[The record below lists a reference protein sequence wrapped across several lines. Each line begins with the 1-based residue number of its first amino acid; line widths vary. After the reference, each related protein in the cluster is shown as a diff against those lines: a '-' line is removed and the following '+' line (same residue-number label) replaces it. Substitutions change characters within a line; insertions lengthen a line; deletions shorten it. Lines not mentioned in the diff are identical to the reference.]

1 MNKFTT
7 SIIRLDYDEPVAL
20 TDVLRI
26 SAADPVIKDFAGV
39 CGITHA
45 VVQPNQYGIRLRVG
59 KLTLPK
65 GAVMA
70 EVERLQA
77 EDTRETSLRE
87 LKGIALKNVKQR
99 TPIAYY
105 HYNFLLFRTK
115 HRPESIYIAGFGLTD
130 KKMLDWL
137 PLTDGKGKRRLSLF
151 DYPIDCI
158 LEAAKFGEPDC
169 EGYILGERRKFVN
182 KELGVS
188 ASGVVVNPQALASAL
203 GANTLCTAVDIELA
217 VGLDVQ
223 VCTSS
228 NTLTVYYEGEESLPR
243 FDLSR
248 YPDDVAADMVMY
260 AGILETIVRK
270 MESLLV

>member
-7 SIIRLDYDEPVAL
+7 SIVRLDYEEPVAL

-59 KLTLPK
+59 KHVLPK
-65 GAVMA
+65 GAVLA

-77 EDTRETSLRE
+77 EDTRETSFRE
-87 LKGIALKNVKQR
+87 LKEIALENVKTR
-99 TPIAYY
+99 TPISYY

-115 HRPESIYIAGFGLTD
+115 HRPESVYIAGFGLTD
-130 KKMLDWL
+130 KKMLEWL
-137 PLTDGKGKRRLSLF
+137 PLTDGKGKRRVSLF
-151 DYPIDCI
+151 NYPIDCI
-158 LEAAKFGEPDC
+158 LEAAKFGEPDI
-169 EGYILGERRKFVN
+169 EGFILGERRKFVN

-188 ASGVVVNPQALASAL
+188 ASGVVVNPEALASAL
-203 GANTLCTAVDIELA
+203 GANTVCTAVDIELA
-217 VGLDVQ
+217 VDLDVQ

-228 NTLTVYYEGEESLPR
+228 NTLTVYYDGEEYLPR

-248 YPDDVAADMVMY
+248 DPDDVAADMVMY
-260 AGILETIVRK
+260 AGILETIVEK
-270 MESLLV
+270 MESLI

>member
-26 SAADPVIKDFAGV
+26 SAADPVVKDFAGV
-39 CGITHA
+39 CGITHG
-45 VVQPNQYGIRLRVG
+45 VVQPNQYGIRLRVC
-59 KLTLPK
+59 KHILPK

-77 EDTRETSLRE
+77 EDTRETSFRE
-87 LKGIALKNVKQR
+87 LKEIALENVKAR
-99 TPIAYY
+99 TPISYY

-130 KKMLDWL
+130 KKMLEWL
-137 PLTDGKGKRRLSLF
+137 PLADGERSVSLMNR
-151 DYPIDCI
+151 PIRYI
-158 LEAAKFGEPDC
+158 LEAAKFGEPDLD
-169 EGYILGERRKFVN
+169 GFILGERRKFVN

-188 ASGVVVNPQALASAL
+188 ASGVVINPQALASAL
-203 GANTLCTAVDIELA
+203 GANTVCTAVDIALD

-248 YPDDVAADMVMY
+248 EYDDVAADMVMY
-260 AGILETIVRK
+260 AGILETIVEK
-270 MESLLV
+270 MESL

>member
-7 SIIRLDYDEPVAL
+7 SIVRLDYDELVAL

-39 CGITHA
+39 CGITHGVA
-45 VVQPNQYGIRLRVG
+45 QANQYGVRLRVG
-59 KLTLPK
+59 KHVLPK

-77 EDTRETSLRE
+77 EDARETPFSE
-87 LKGIALKNVKQR
+87 LKEIALENVKTR
-99 TPIAYY
+99 TPISYY

-130 KKMLDWL
+130 KKMLEWL
-137 PLTDGKGKRRLSLF
+137 PLAEGERKVSLLNV
-151 DYPIDCI
+151 PISRI
-158 LEAAKFGEPDC
+158 LEAAKFGEPDIN
-169 EGYILGERRKFVN
+169 GFILGERRKFVN

-188 ASGVVVNPQALASAL
+188 ASGVVVNPQALVYAL
-203 GANTLCTAVDIELA
+203 GENTVCTAVDIELG
-217 VGLDVQ
+217 VGLEVQ
-223 VCTSS
+223 VCASS
-228 NTLTVYYEGEESLPR
+228 NTLTVYYEGEESLLR

-248 YPDDVAADMVMY
+248 EPDDVAADMVMY
-260 AGILETIVRK
+260 AGILETIVKK
-270 MESLLV
+270 MEII

>member
-26 SAADPVIKDFAGV
+26 TPLDPVIKDFAGV
-39 CGITHA
+39 CGITHGIA
-45 VVQPNQYGIRLRVG
+45 NPPHQYGLRLRVG

-77 EDTRETSLRE
+77 EDTRETPLRE
-87 LKGIALKNVKQR
+87 LKAIALENVKQR

-115 HRPESIYIAGFGLTD
+115 HRPNSVYIAGFGLTD
-130 KKMLDWL
+130 KKMLEWL
-137 PLTDGKGKRRLSLF
+137 PLVGGYTISLLNR
-151 DYPIDCI
+151 PISLI
-158 LEAAKFGEPDC
+158 LEAAKFGEPDI
-169 EGYILGERRKFVN
+169 EGFILGERRKFVN

-188 ASGVVVNPQALASAL
+188 ASGVVVNPKALASAL
-203 GANTLCTAVDIELA
+203 GANTVCTAVDIELD

-223 VCTSS
+223 VCASS
-228 NTLTVYYEGEESLPR
+228 NSLTVYYEGEEVLPR

-248 YPDDVAADMVMY
+248 DPDDVAADMVIY
-260 AGILETIVRK
+260 AGILETIVEN
-270 MESLLV
+270 MESL

>member
-20 TDVLRI
+20 TDILCI
-26 SAADPVIKDFAGV
+26 SAADPVVKDFAGV
-39 CGITHA
+39 CGITHG

-77 EDTRETSLRE
+77 EDTRETPFRE
-87 LKGIALKNVKQR
+87 LKEIALENVKQR

-115 HRPESIYIAGFGLTD
+115 HRPNSVYIAGFGLTD
-130 KKMLDWL
+130 KKLLEWL
-137 PLTDGKGKRRLSLF
+137 PLAAGKRTIALMNR
-151 DYPIDCI
+151 PIGLI
-158 LEAAKFGEPDC
+158 LEAAKFGEPGID
-169 EGYILGERRKFVN
+169 GFILGERRKFVN

-203 GANTLCTAVDIELA
+203 GANTVCTAVDIELDI
-217 VGLDVQ
+217 GLDVQ
-223 VCTSS
+223 VCASS
-228 NTLTVYYEGEESLPR
+228 HNLTVYYEGEESLPR
-243 FDLSR
+243 FDLFR
-248 YPDDVAADMVMY
+248 DPDDVAADMVIY
-260 AGILETIVRK
+260 AHLLETIVEK
-270 MESLLV
+270 MEGL

>member
-7 SIIRLDYDEPVAL
+7 SIIRLNYEEPVAL

-59 KLTLPK
+59 KHVLPK
-65 GAVMA
+65 GAVLA

-77 EDTRETSLRE
+77 EDTRETSFRE
-87 LKGIALKNVKQR
+87 LKDIALENVQAP
-99 TPIAYY
+99 TPISYY

-115 HRPESIYIAGFGLTD
+115 HRPNSVYIAGFGLTD
-130 KKMLDWL
+130 KKLLEWL
-137 PLTDGKGKRRLSLF
+137 PLADGERTITLMNR
-151 DYPIDCI
+151 PIGFI
-158 LEAAKFGEPDC
+158 LEAAKFGEPDI

-203 GANTLCTAVDIELA
+203 GANTVCTAVDIELA

-228 NTLTVYYEGEESLPR
+228 NTLTVYYDGEEALPR

-248 YPDDVAADMVMY
+248 APDDVAADMVMY
-260 AGILETIVRK
+260 AGILETIVEN
-270 MESLLV
+270 MESL

>member
-7 SIIRLDYDEPVAL
+7 SIVRLDYEEPVAL

-59 KLTLPK
+59 KHVLPK

-77 EDTRETSLRE
+77 EDTRETSFRE
-87 LKGIALKNVKQR
+87 LKEVALENVKAR
-99 TPIAYY
+99 TPISYY

-115 HRPESIYIAGFGLTD
+115 HRPESVYIAGFGQTD
-130 KKMLDWL
+130 KTMLEWL
-137 PLTDGKGKRRLSLF
+137 PLAEGKRTITLTNR
-151 DYPIDCI
+151 PIQYI
-158 LEAAKFGEPDC
+158 LEAAKFGEPDLD
-169 EGYILGERRKFVN
+169 GFILGERRKFVN

-188 ASGVVVNPQALASAL
+188 ASGVVVNPVALASAL
-203 GANTLCTAVDIELA
+203 GANTVCTAVDIELD
-217 VGLDVQ
+217 VGLEVQ

-243 FDLSR
+243 FDLSHD
-248 YPDDVAADMVMY
+248 PDDVAADMVMY
-260 AGILETIVRK
+260 AGILETIVEK
-270 MESLLV
+270 MESLI

>member
-7 SIIRLDYDEPVAL
+7 SIVRLDYDGSVPW

-39 CGITHA
+39 CGITHGVA
-45 VVQPNQYGIRLRVG
+45 QANQYGVRLRVG
-59 KLTLPK
+59 KHVLPK

-77 EDTRETSLRE
+77 EDAGETPFSE
-87 LKGIALKNVKQR
+87 LKEIALENVKTR
-99 TPIAYY
+99 TPISYY

-130 KKMLDWL
+130 KKMLEWL
-137 PLTDGKGKRRLSLF
+137 PLAEGERKVSLLNV
-151 DYPIDCI
+151 PISRI
-158 LEAAKFGEPDC
+158 LEAAKFGEPDID
-169 EGYILGERRKFVN
+169 GFILGERRKFVN

-203 GANTLCTAVDIELA
+203 GANTVCTAVDIELDI
-217 VGLDVQ
+217 GLDVQ
-223 VCTSS
+223 VCASS
-228 NTLTVYYEGEESLPR
+228 NSLTVYYEGEESLPR

-248 YPDDVAADMVMY
+248 DPDDVAADMVIY
-260 AGILETIVRK
+260 ANLLETIVEK
-270 MESLLV
+270 MESL

>member
-7 SIIRLDYDEPVAL
+7 SIVRLDYDEPVAL

-26 SAADPVIKDFAGV
+26 SAVDPVLKDFAGV

-45 VVQPNQYGIRLRVG
+45 VVNPKQYGLRLRVG

-77 EDTRETSLRE
+77 EDTRETSFRE
-87 LKGIALKNVKQR
+87 LKEIALENVKQR

-115 HRPESIYIAGFGLTD
+115 HRPNSVYIAGFGLTD
-130 KKMLDWL
+130 KRVLEWL
-137 PLTDGKGKRRLSLF
+137 PLADNERRVSLLNV
-151 DYPIDCI
+151 PISHI
-158 LEAAKFGEPDC
+158 LEAAKFGEPDVD
-169 EGYILGERRKFVN
+169 GFILGERRKFVN

-188 ASGVVVNPQALASAL
+188 ASGVVVNPQALVYAL
-203 GANTLCTAVDIELA
+203 GENTVCTAVDIELG
-217 VGLDVQ
+217 VGLEVQ
-223 VCTSS
+223 VCASS

-248 YPDDVAADMVMY
+248 EPDDVAADMVMY
-260 AGILETIVRK
+260 AGILETIVEK
-270 MESLLV
+270 MENLV

>member
-7 SIIRLDYDEPVAL
+7 SIVRLDYEEPVAL
-20 TDVLRI
+20 TDVLRT

-45 VVQPNQYGIRLRVG
+45 VVQPNQYGLRLRVG

-77 EDTRETSLRE
+77 EDTRETSFRE
-87 LKGIALKNVKQR
+87 LKEIALENVKQR

-115 HRPESIYIAGFGLTD
+115 QRPNSVYIAGFGLTD
-130 KKMLDWL
+130 KRVLEWL
-137 PLTDGKGKRRLSLF
+137 PLADGERKVSLLNV
-151 DYPIDCI
+151 PIRHIID
-158 LEAAKFGEPDC
+158 AAQYGEPDID
-169 EGYILGERRKFVN
+169 GFILGERRKFVN

-188 ASGVVVNPQALASAL
+188 ASGVVVNPKALASAL
-203 GANTLCTAVDIELA
+203 GANTVCTAVDIELDI
-217 VGLDVQ
+217 GLDVQ
-223 VCTSS
+223 VCASS
-228 NTLTVYYEGEESLPR
+228 NSLTVYYEGEESLPR

-248 YPDDVAADMVMY
+248 DPDDVAADMVIY
-260 AGILETIVRK
+260 AHLLETIVEK
-270 MESLLV
+270 MEVIA

>member
-7 SIIRLDYDEPVAL
+7 SIIRLDYDEPVAW

-26 SAADPVIKDFAGV
+26 TPLDPVIKDFAGV
-39 CGITHA
+39 CGITHG

-59 KLTLPK
+59 KHVLPK

-77 EDTRETSLRE
+77 EDTRETPFSE
-87 LKGIALKNVKQR
+87 LKAIALENVAAR
-99 TPIAYY
+99 TPISYY

-115 HRPESIYIAGFGLTD
+115 HRPESVYIAGFGLTD
-130 KKMLDWL
+130 KKMLEWL
-137 PLTDGKGKRRLSLF
+137 PLAAGEFETTLF
-151 DYPIDCI
+151 NYPIDCI
-158 LEAAKFGEPDC
+158 LEAAKFGEPDLD
-169 EGYILGERRKFVN
+169 GFILGERRKFVN

-188 ASGVVVNPQALASAL
+188 ASGVVVNPVALAYAL
-203 GANTLCTAVDIELA
+203 GANTVCTAVDIELA

-248 YPDDVAADMVMY
+248 DPDDVAADMVMY
-260 AGILETIVRK
+260 AGILETIVEK
-270 MESLLV
+270 MESL

>member
-7 SIIRLDYDEPVAL
+7 SIIRLDYEYPVAL

-59 KLTLPK
+59 KHVLPK

-77 EDTRETSLRE
+77 EDTRETSFRE
-87 LKGIALKNVKQR
+87 LKEIALENVKAR
-99 TPIAYY
+99 TPISYY

-115 HRPESIYIAGFGLTD
+115 HRPESVYIAGFGQTD
-130 KKMLDWL
+130 KKMLEWL
-137 PLTDGKGKRRLSLF
+137 PLAEGKHSVSLMNR
-151 DYPIDCI
+151 PISYI
-158 LEAAKFGEPDC
+158 LEAAKFGEPDLD
-169 EGYILGERRKFVN
+169 GFILGERRKFVN

-203 GANTLCTAVDIELA
+203 GANTVCTAVDIELA

-228 NTLTVYYEGEESLPR
+228 NSLTVYYEGEESLPR

-260 AGILETIVRK
+260 AGVLETIVEK
-270 MESLLV
+270 MEGL

>member
-7 SIIRLDYDEPVAL
+7 SIVRLDYDEPVAL

-45 VVQPNQYGIRLRVG
+45 VVNPKQYGLRLRVG

-87 LKGIALKNVKQR
+87 LKAIALENVKTL
-99 TPIAYY
+99 TPISYY

-115 HRPESIYIAGFGLTD
+115 HRPESVYIAGFGLTD
-130 KKMLDWL
+130 KRVLEWL
-137 PLTDGKGKRRLSLF
+137 PLADNERTVTLLNRPIKR
-151 DYPIDCI
+151 I
-158 LEAAKFGEPDC
+158 LDAAQYGEPDID
-169 EGYILGERRKFVN
+169 GFILGERRKFVN

-188 ASGVVVNPQALASAL
+188 ASGVVVNPQALVYAL
-203 GANTLCTAVDIELA
+203 GENTVCTAVDIELG
-217 VGLDVQ
+217 VGLEVQ
-223 VCTSS
+223 VCASS

-243 FDLSR
+243 FALSHD
-248 YPDDVAADMVMY
+248 PDAVAADMVMY
-260 AGILETIVRK
+260 AGILETIVEN
-270 MESLLV
+270 MESL

>member
-1 MNKFTT
+1 MSKFTT

-20 TDVLRI
+20 PEVLRI
-26 SAADPVIKDFAGV
+26 TPLDPLLKDFAGV

-45 VVQPNQYGIRLRVG
+45 ISTGNQCGIRLRVG
-59 KLTLPK
+59 KHVLPK
-65 GAVMA
+65 GAVLA

-77 EDTRETSLRE
+77 EDTRETSFRE
-87 LKGIALKNVKQR
+87 LKEIALENIKAR
-99 TPIAYY
+99 TPISYY

-115 HRPESIYIAGFGLTD
+115 HRPESVYIAGFGLTD
-130 KKMLDWL
+130 KKMLEWL
-137 PLTDGKGKRRLSLF
+137 PLVEGEFKTTLLN
-151 DYPIDCI
+151 YPISCI
-158 LEAAKFGEPDC
+158 LDAAKVGEPDI

-188 ASGVVVNPQALASAL
+188 ASGVVVNPEALVSAL
-203 GANTLCTAVDIELA
+203 GENTVCTAVDIELA

-228 NTLTVYYEGEESLPR
+228 NTLTVYYEGEEDLPR

-248 YPDDVAADMVMY
+248 APDGVAADMVMY
-260 AGILETIVRK
+260 AGILETIVEK
-270 MESLLV
+270 MESLI

>member
-7 SIIRLDYDEPVAL
+7 SIVRLDYDEPVAL

-87 LKGIALKNVKQR
+87 LKEIALENVKQR

-115 HRPESIYIAGFGLTD
+115 HRPNSVYIAGFGLTD
-130 KKMLDWL
+130 KKLLEWL
-137 PLTDGKGKRRLSLF
+137 PLADGERTIALMNR
-151 DYPIDCI
+151 PIGLI
-158 LEAAKFGEPDC
+158 LEAAKFGEPDID
-169 EGYILGERRKFVN
+169 GFILGERRKFVN

-203 GANTLCTAVDIELA
+203 GANTVCTAVDIELDI
-217 VGLDVQ
+217 GLDVQ
-223 VCTSS
+223 VCASS
-228 NTLTVYYEGEESLPR
+228 HNLTVYYEGEEDLPR

-248 YPDDVAADMVMY
+248 APDDVAADMVMY
-260 AGILETIVRK
+260 AGILETIVEK
-270 MESLLV
+270 MESLI

>member
-7 SIIRLDYDEPVAL
+7 SIVRLDYEEPVSL

-39 CGITHA
+39 CGITHGVA
-45 VVQPNQYGIRLRVG
+45 QGDQYGIRLRVG

-77 EDTRETSLRE
+77 EDTRETPIRE
-87 LKGIALKNVKQR
+87 LKEIALENVKQR

-115 HRPESIYIAGFGLTD
+115 HRPNSVYIAGFGLTD
-130 KKMLDWL
+130 KRVLEWL
-137 PLTDGKGKRRLSLF
+137 PLAGNKQTVTLLNRPIKR
-151 DYPIDCI
+151 I
-158 LEAAKFGEPDC
+158 LDAAQDSGETC
-169 EGYILGERRKFVN
+169 EGFILGERRKFVN
-182 KELGVS
+182 KEMGVS
-188 ASGVVVNPQALASAL
+188 AGGVVINPKALASAL
-203 GANTLCTAVDIELA
+203 GLATVCTAVDIELGI
-217 VGLDVQ
+217 GLDVQ
-223 VCTSS
+223 VCASS

-248 YPDDVAADMVMY
+248 DPDDVAADMVIY
-260 AGILETIVRK
+260 AHLLEAIVRK
-270 MESLLV
+270 LEIIA

>member
-7 SIIRLDYDEPVAL
+7 SIIRLDYEEPVAL

-39 CGITHA
+39 CGITHG

-59 KLTLPK
+59 KHVLPK
-65 GAVMA
+65 GAVLA

-87 LKGIALKNVKQR
+87 LKAIALENVKAR
-99 TPIAYY
+99 TPISYY

-115 HRPESIYIAGFGLTD
+115 HRPESVYIAGLGLTD
-130 KKMLDWL
+130 KKMLEWL
-137 PLTDGKGKRRLSLF
+137 PLADGEGKCKVTLLNI
-151 DYPIDCI
+151 PISRI
-158 LEAAKFGEPDC
+158 LEAAKFGEPDID
-169 EGYILGERRKFVN
+169 GFILGERRKFVN

-203 GANTLCTAVDIELA
+203 GANTVCTAVDIELD
-217 VGLDVQ
+217 VGLEVQ
-223 VCTSS
+223 VCASS

-248 YPDDVAADMVMY
+248 DPDDVAADMVMY
-260 AGILETIVRK
+260 AGILETIVKK
-270 MESLLV
+270 MESLI

>member
-7 SIIRLDYDEPVAL
+7 SIIRLGYEEPVAL

-59 KLTLPK
+59 KHVLPK
-65 GAVMA
+65 GAVLA

-77 EDTRETSLRE
+77 EDTHETSFHELRE
-87 LKGIALKNVKQR
+87 IALENVKTR
-99 TPIAYY
+99 TPISYY

-115 HRPESIYIAGFGLTD
+115 HRPENVYIAGFGLTD
-130 KKMLDWL
+130 KKMLEWL
-137 PLTDGKGKRRLSLF
+137 PMAEDKRTVTLLN
-151 DYPIDCI
+151 YPIACI
-158 LEAAKFGEPDC
+158 LEAAKFGQPDLD
-169 EGYILGERRKFVN
+169 GFILGERRKFVN

-188 ASGVVVNPQALASAL
+188 ASGVVINPQALASAL
-203 GANTLCTAVDIELA
+203 GANTVCTAVDIELG

-243 FDLSR
+243 FDMSCK
-248 YPDDVAADMVMY
+248 PDDVAADMVMY
-260 AGILETIVRK
+260 AGILETIVKK
-270 MESLLV
+270 MESL